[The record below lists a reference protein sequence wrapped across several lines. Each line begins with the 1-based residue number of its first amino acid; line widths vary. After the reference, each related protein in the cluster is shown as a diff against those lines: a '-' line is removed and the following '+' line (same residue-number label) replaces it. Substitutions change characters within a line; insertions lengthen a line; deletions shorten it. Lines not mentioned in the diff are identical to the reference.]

1 MFVTRRLNKQLRVN
15 ALFADT
21 GGVPARP
28 STAGRR
34 SVVIYGVLRK
44 GAAASAPFRADAAL
58 KYLAPARKHK
68 KRARLR
74 AGAGRGGGGRPGPG
88 ARARP
93 SVRAGPA
100 SMEQLIAAVRCYP
113 CLWNTTAI
121 EYRDQ
126 ELKDAAWAEVMKE
139 TNLSSEAP
147 RLVPRR
153 AEACERDASS
163 RGAGAQ
169 ELPVEV
175 HVGHGVPA
183 AAHVGAQ
190 AARRRAAARRRPRQ
204 RARRARR
211 ARRRRAQRARRADDS
226 RADRSSDDS
235 SDAGSSPK
243 RQSSQLTAQGKRR
256 VSEGAWRRGRS
267 PPAPAPD
274 PLDIFFNSM
283 CQSTKRFP
291 YPAQLKV
298 KRALFEAVMAGEEA
312 LLAEQQSYASLWARA
327 ASASSSDDAGAAAS

>member
-126 ELKDAAWAEVMKE
+126 ELKDAAWAEKLRDSYRDALKRASEMQAR
-139 TNLSSEAP
+139 EAP
-147 RLVPRR
+147 ARKNYPWKYMSAMGFLQPHMSARKR
-153 AEACERDASS
+153 P
-163 RGAGAQ
+163 AGA
-169 ELPVEV
+169 PPPDADPDN
-175 HVGHGVPA
+175 GHDAPDAPDADAHNGHDAPTTRAPTAPA
-183 AAHVGAQ
+183 TTPPTLAP
-190 AARRRAAARRRPRQ
+190 RPSA
-204 RARRARR
+204 RARSSHRR
-211 ARRRRAQRARRADDS
+211 Q
-226 RADRSSDDS
+226 
-235 SDAGSSPK
+235 
-243 RQSSQLTAQGKRR
+243 AQGKRR

>member
-1 MFVTRRLNKQLRVN
+1 
-15 ALFADT
+15 
-21 GGVPARP
+21 
-28 STAGRR
+28 
-34 SVVIYGVLRK
+34 
-44 GAAASAPFRADAAL
+44 
-58 KYLAPARKHK
+58 
-68 KRARLR
+68 
-74 AGAGRGGGGRPGPG
+74 
-88 ARARP
+88 
-93 SVRAGPA
+93 
-100 SMEQLIAAVRCYP
+100 MEQLIAAVRCYP

-139 TNLSSEAP
+139 TNLSSVKDVKLKWKKLRDSYRDALKRASEMQAREAP
-147 RLVPRR
+147 ARKNYPWKYMSAMGFLQPHMSARKR
-153 AEACERDASS
+153 P
-163 RGAGAQ
+163 AGA
-169 ELPVEV
+169 PPPDADPDN
-175 HVGHGVPA
+175 GHDAPDAPDADAHNGHDAPTTRAPTAPA
-183 AAHVGAQ
+183 TTPPTLAP
-190 AARRRAAARRRPRQ
+190 RPSA
-204 RARRARR
+204 RAR
-211 ARRRRAQRARRADDS
+211 
-226 RADRSSDDS
+226 SS
-235 SDAGSSPK
+235 
-243 RQSSQLTAQGKRR
+243 QSSTGSLTTFASRRQAQGKRR

>member
-1 MFVTRRLNKQLRVN
+1 
-15 ALFADT
+15 
-21 GGVPARP
+21 
-28 STAGRR
+28 
-34 SVVIYGVLRK
+34 
-44 GAAASAPFRADAAL
+44 
-58 KYLAPARKHK
+58 
-68 KRARLR
+68 
-74 AGAGRGGGGRPGPG
+74 
-88 ARARP
+88 
-93 SVRAGPA
+93 
-100 SMEQLIAAVRCYP
+100 MEQLIAAVRCYP

-139 TNLSSEAP
+139 TNLSSVKDVKLKWKKLRDSYRDALKRASEMQAREAP
-147 RLVPRR
+147 ARKNYPWKYMSAMGFLQPHMSARKR
-153 AEACERDASS
+153 P
-163 RGAGAQ
+163 AGA
-169 ELPVEV
+169 PPPDADPDN
-175 HVGHGVPA
+175 GHDAPDA
-183 AAHVGAQ
+183 PDADAHNG
-190 AARRRAAARRRPRQ
+190 
-204 RARRARR
+204 
-211 ARRRRAQRARRADDS
+211 
-226 RADRSSDDS
+226 DDS

-243 RQSSQLTAQGKRR
+243 RQSSQLTVIDRKLDYLCKAQGKRR